1 MTTSYPI
8 VAQYELEE
16 PVRQGPLK
24 VIKRRDKSEIPK
36 IKPHEV
42 LIWRVGDRYV
52 KDQRQLRGFDDIVVR
67 ASSVSVVSVR
77 PGTEVE
83 VSFRIDSRDA
93 SEFTVKA
100 TFVCS
105 VQAPEVVV
113 QNGQANVADALMAH
127 LRAYP
132 DIFEIGLKYPITEIN
147 AVRAELAANVRAY
160 MARRPPKIPGM
171 EIESRVTV
179 QVETPTMMASYEE
192 VVRENMVAARRQRA
206 AAMLEDDRQQ
216 HLLGQAAKMKQVTQD
231 PADAWAWA
239 AVNGEASSPELA
251 ERIQQMSAEREQRD
265 QANSMAWNAR
275 DWAVEDRNAQ
285 WAHESKRDELAWQ
298 RTEIESRRRE
308 EQENRQRQLEADLE
322 VLKVLGAN
330 GHLDTYYP
338 DLDALMNRIHGDRNG
353 PQVTAAHQS
362 ALPEGDGPES
372 ARPTGQETGNDY

>member
-1 MTTSYPI
+1 MITSYPI

-100 TFVCS
+100 TFGCS

-160 MARRPPKIPGM
+160 MARPPPKIPGM
-171 EIESRVTV
+171 AIESRVTV

-216 HLLGQAAKMKQVTQD
+216 HLLGQAANLRQVTQD
-231 PADAWAWA
+231 PTEAWAWA
-239 AVNGEASSPELA
+239 AVNGEASTPELA

-265 QANSMAWNAR
+265 QANQMAWNAR
-275 DWAVEDRNAQ
+275 EWTVEDRNAQ
-285 WAHESKRDELAWQ
+285 WEHESRKDDLAW
-298 RTEIESRRRE
+298 RRSGSRAAAGKSRR
-308 EQENRQRQLEADLE
+308 
-322 VLKVLGAN
+322 
-330 GHLDTYYP
+330 
-338 DLDALMNRIHGDRNG
+338 
-353 PQVTAAHQS
+353 TAS
-362 ALPEGDGPES
+362 DSWKLTL
-372 ARPTGQETGNDY
+372 RC